1 LLHVAHAGVVSLTR
15 LLCLAAGLVVA
26 AHAAPPRG
34 DPCQFDTVYR
44 LLEQNIGIT
53 AAPVEWNFEVD

>member
-1 LLHVAHAGVVSLTR
+1 
-15 LLCLAAGLVVA
+15 LCLAAGLVVA

-34 DPCQFDTVYR
+34 DPCEFETVCR

-53 AAPVEWNFEVD
+53 AARVEWNFEVD